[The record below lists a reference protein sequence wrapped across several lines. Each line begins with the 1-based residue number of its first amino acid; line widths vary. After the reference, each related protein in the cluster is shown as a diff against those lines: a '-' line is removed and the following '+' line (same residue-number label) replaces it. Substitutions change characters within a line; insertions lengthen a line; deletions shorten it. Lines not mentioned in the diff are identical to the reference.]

1 MWFCFLVHSPES
13 DTAGPV
19 TDSSNPV
26 GLVEKTLI
34 YLYSMHTEGSPPPV
48 LVMINDKMST
58 VIN

>member
-1 MWFCFLVHSPES
+1 MHACGFASWC
-13 DTAGPV
+13 TALGAIPL
-19 TDSSNPV
+19 TDSSNAV